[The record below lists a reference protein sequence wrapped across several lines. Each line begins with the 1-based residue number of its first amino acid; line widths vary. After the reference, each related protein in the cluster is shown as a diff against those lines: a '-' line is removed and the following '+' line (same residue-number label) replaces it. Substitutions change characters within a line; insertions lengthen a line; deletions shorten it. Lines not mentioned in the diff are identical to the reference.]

1 MPAPGRATQGE
12 DDMKLKIGLPKGSL
26 QESTFKIFRRAGYAV
41 SLGSSRSLY
50 PTFDDPE
57 IEALLLRA
65 QEMGPYVAKGVLDA
79 GLTGLDWIRE
89 TSSKVHE
96 VAELNYAKGGLGAV
110 RWVLAVPEDSPVR
123 KAEDLAGKRI
133 ATELVN
139 VSRRFFRKKGVQVDI
154 EFSWGSTEAKPP
166 VLADAIVELTET
178 GSSLRANN
186 LRIVEDVLISRTKLI
201 ANPAAWRDPWKREK
215 IETINLL
222 LQAALAAE
230 DKVGL
235 KMNLPRTALPRVMKI
250 LPAMHTPTVAALA
263 DEGWI
268 AIEVI
273 IDERVVRHIL
283 PGLKRAGASGIVEYP
298 LNKLVM

>member
-1 MPAPGRATQGE
+1 
-12 DDMKLKIGLPKGSL
+12 MKLKIGLPKGSL
-26 QESTFKIFRRAGYAV
+26 QESTFKLFRRAGFQV
-41 SLGSSRSLY
+41 TLGSSRSLY
-50 PTFDDPE
+50 PMFDDPE
-57 IEALLLRA
+57 IEAILIRA
-65 QEMGPYVAKGVLDA
+65 QEMGPYVAKGVLDV

-89 TSSKVHE
+89 TGAKVHE

-110 RWVLAVPEDSPVR
+110 RWVLAVPEDSRVR
-123 KAEDLAGKRI
+123 KAEDLAGKRV

-139 VSRRFFRKKGVQVDI
+139 VSRQFFRKKGVSVDL

-186 LRIVEDVLISRTKLI
+186 LRIVEDVLVSRTKLI
-201 ANPAAWRDPWKREK
+201 ANPAAWKNAWKREK
-215 IETINLL
+215 IENINLL

-235 KMNLPRTALPRVMKI
+235 KMNLPRAVLPKVLRI
-250 LPAMHTPTVAALA
+250 LPAMHTPTVADLA
-263 DEGWI
+263 DVGWI

-273 IDERVVRHIL
+273 IDEKVVRHIL
-283 PGLKRAGASGIVEYP
+283 PALKKAGASGIVEYP
-298 LNKLVM
+298 LNKLVL

>member
-1 MPAPGRATQGE
+1 
-12 DDMKLKIGLPKGSL
+12 MKLKIGLPKGSL
-26 QESTFKIFRRAGYAV
+26 QESTFKLFRRAGFQV

-50 PTFDDPE
+50 PKFDDPE
-57 IEALLLRA
+57 IEAILIRA

-89 TSSKVHE
+89 TGAKVHE

-110 RWVLAVPEDSPVR
+110 RWVLAVPEDSRVR
-123 KAEDLAGKRI
+123 RAADLKGRRV
-133 ATELVN
+133 ATELVR
-139 VSRRFFRKKGVQVDI
+139 VSREYFRRHGVAVDL

-186 LRIVEDVLISRTKLI
+186 LRIVDTVLESRTKLI
-201 ANPAAWRDPWKREK
+201 ANPGAWKSAWKRRK
-215 IETINLL
+215 IENINLL

-235 KMNLPRTALPRVMKI
+235 KMNLPRAALAKVMKV
-250 LPAMHTPTVAALA
+250 LPAMHTPTVADLA
-263 DEGWI
+263 DRGWI

-273 IDERVVRHIL
+273 IDERVVRHIV
-283 PGLKRAGASGIVEYP
+283 PELKRAGASGIVEYP
-298 LNKLVM
+298 LNKVVL